1 MRAKGSSAQPRPTLG
16 STPVPESVVIIGGG
30 PAGNMAAETLR
41 AEGYAGPI
49 TMLSADTAL
58 PADRP
63 NLSKDYLAGRAPEE
77 WTLLRSADFYRGES
91 NRRPAEHARRRG
103 STLDNLRS
111 NSPTEAVKATARFC
125 LPPAPSRSGSTFPA
139 RTSIMFIICA
149 RSTTVAR

>member
-1 MRAKGSSAQPRPTLG
+1 MSIADGP
-16 STPVPESVVIIGGG
+16 VIIGGG

-77 WTLLRSADFYRGES
+77 WTLLRSADFYEEKAIDIRLS
-91 NRRPAEHARRRG
+91 TRAARIDMTWVSLVNR
-103 STLDNLRS
+103 L
-111 NSPTEAVKATARFC
+111 AT
-125 LPPAPSRSGSTFPA
+125 SRSRA
-139 RTSIMFIICA
+139 VTSA
-149 RSTTVAR
+149 STVA